1 MKLFSRTSLV
11 ALGTAAAIT
20 LSGVT
25 APAFADEDS
34 NATVSAL
41 KTAEDNAPE
50 APGASAPLK
59 LEQPGTI
66 TGVPG
71 KAITPVT
78 VQVIAGEA
86 VSFTSGN
93 LPSGLLID
101 NTGKITGTPKKEFTG
116 SAKIIAKNEAGVEA
130 EVYVN
135 FDFNEEPSSGSSD
148 TDNIND
154 WIKIIT
160 AIIGALTTILTFS
173 TKLDSFLK

>member
-25 APAFADEDS
+25 APAFADEETVNDTTAVQPVDDGAFS
-34 NATVSAL
+34 ITQPDVINGTVNEAIETVTIETTGATATKFYPTTSL
-41 KTAEDNAPE
+41 PKGLFINN
-50 APGASAPLK
+50 K
-59 LEQPGTI
+59 
-66 TGVPG
+66 
-71 KAITPVT
+71 
-78 VQVIAGEA
+78 GE
-86 VSFTSGN
+86 
-93 LPSGLLID
+93 
-101 NTGKITGTPKKEFTG
+101 ITGTPTEAFSGFKEITAETADGKKATENINFNLK
-116 SAKIIAKNEAGVEA
+116 AVE
-130 EVYVN
+130 EP
-135 FDFNEEPSSGSSD
+135 EEPSSGSSD